1 MKNSER
7 SFMTYR
13 ACEEIKNEMEDSED
27 IFGSFHSLH
36 EAIGVLRNEYL
47 KLEEAIFWGM
57 QKNPT
62 TDPVRLQAIRLAART
77 TQLIVSLSPVP
88 DVPRSLSDTENE
100 VT

>member
-7 SFMTYR
+7 SFMTYQ
-13 ACEEIKNEMEDSED
+13 ACVEIKKEMEDSED

-36 EAIGVLRNEYL
+36 EAIGVIREAYL
-47 KLEEAIFWGM
+47 KLEEAIFGGM
-57 QKNPT
+57 LKNPT
-62 TDPVRLQAIRLAART
+62 TIPVRSQAIQLAART

-88 DVPRSLSDTENE
+88 DVPHSLSDTEND